1 MKIFLL
7 IIFVSLLVEM
17 ILVCYFLI
25 RNEWVCRKRVE
36 VLLESSFDGKNLIPY
51 DNLPLYDEMLWGH
64 GFWRWDI
71 KYYLSKK

>member
-7 IIFVSLLVEM
+7 ISLVSLLVEI
-17 ILVCYFLI
+17 ILLFYILI
-25 RNEWVCRKRVE
+25 RNEWVFRKRVE
-36 VLLESSFDGKNLIPY
+36 VLQESSFDGKNLIPY
-51 DNLPLYDEMLWGH
+51 DNLPSYEGMLWGH